1 MDKLVEIHD
10 NCLEY
15 ENDIQDSADMLGE
28 RRNKA
33 YHSGEKES
41 FKEIIPV
48 LNSII
53 QDAELYKE
61 YLIDLEDEEENVRR
75 VQLHTPAIRYL

>member
-15 ENDIQDSADMLGE
+15 ENDIQDSADMLVE

-33 YHSGEKES
+33 YHSGEKEL

-75 VQLHTPAIRYL
+75 I